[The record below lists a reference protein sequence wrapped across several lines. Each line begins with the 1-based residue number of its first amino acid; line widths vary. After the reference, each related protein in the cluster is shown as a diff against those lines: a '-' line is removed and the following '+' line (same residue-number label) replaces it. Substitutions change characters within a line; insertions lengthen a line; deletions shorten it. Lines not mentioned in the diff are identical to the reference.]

1 VAAVAAVD
9 RVRRGGRRMGI
20 VYTLLS
26 ALLVLALVPA
36 LHPAQPPVP
45 PVAAFAPVAQQN
57 ITKPPPDQASTA
69 GKGANQNG
77 NGEAAGGSGATPT
90 PSPTPP
96 APPGAAGDGNT
107 NQSPTPR
114 TLDCIDGPGGPR
126 QIADTQSPP
135 CIPYWKGDNGGATY
149 QGVDANTITIGIS
162 YDVWSQNPYK
172 LWDQFFND
180 RFQLYGRQ
188 INWVAVGCGSDSDS
202 PQASM
207 VAAADSDVAKYHPFA
222 VVGCPDAGG
231 REKYFFNELARKGVV
246 SVTARPDLRAEADYQ
261 AFAPYEW
268 NYYPGYDTDEQNLG
282 AQACQLRDQ
291 PAPPYTPASPATHKR
306 KFGVVYTSY
315 SDSASIDPSYLDN
328 TLAACG
334 ITIASKDV
342 VKVDY
347 VPSSSGVGYQNRSP
361 NSTQEAEQGVTQLLS
376 DGVTTVIF
384 IAHGSDTQQ
393 VLQEAESIGYHPE
406 WMMGYF
412 SYNTA
417 WAPSPQSPSDQWDHA
432 FGLDYQNKL
441 VPAPDNPWYQA
452 VMAED
457 PTYSWPYAPLS
468 YGGWFAYEEELLLV
482 SGLQMA
488 GPDLTPQTFQQG
500 LWKTHFPNP
509 PSPYFEGT
517 VGFDHDHT
525 WIKDR
530 PLVWYSAESTGPWGQ
545 SGVWCY
551 VNLGRRYT
559 DATLPGG
566 YPYDSGTCES

>member
-1 VAAVAAVD
+1 
-9 RVRRGGRRMGI
+9 MGI
-20 VYTLLS
+20 IYTALS

-96 APPGAAGDGNT
+96 APPGAGGESSAG
-107 NQSPTPR
+107 NQQTTPR

-126 QIADTQSPP
+126 QIEDTQSPP

-149 QGVDANTITIGIS
+149 QGVDANTITVAVSGDFGGQHGFP
-162 YDVWSQNPYK
+162 YWSK
-172 LWDQFFND
+172 FFND

-188 INWVAVGCGSDSDS
+188 IKWVGFGCPGDSDS
-202 PQASM
+202 PQADLVSE
-207 VAAADSDVAKYHPFA
+207 ADTVITKYHPFA
-222 VVGCPDAGG
+222 VLGCSDFGG
-231 REKYFFNELARKGVV
+231 REKYFYDELARHGVI
-246 SVTARPDLRAEADYQ
+246 SVAATPDLRTEADFSS
-261 AFAPYEW
+261 FAPYEW
-268 NYYPGYDTDEQNLG
+268 DYYPGYDIDETNLA
-282 AQACQLRDQ
+282 AQACLLKDQ
-291 PAPPYTPASPATHKR
+291 AAPAYAATPLNNKR
-306 KFGVVYTSY
+306 RFGIVYTAY
-315 SDSASIDPSYLDN
+315 SDSASIDLSYLIN
-328 TLAACG
+328 GLGACG
-334 ITIASKDV
+334 IGVAKQDIKG
-342 VKVDY
+342 VDY
-347 VPSSSGVGYQNRSP
+347 VAHGASQQRSASSA
-361 NSTQEAEQGVTQLLS
+361 QEAEAAVTQFAS
-376 DGVTTVIF
+376 DQITPVIV
-384 IAHGSDTQQ
+384 IAHSSDTIQ
-393 VLQEAESIGYHPE
+393 VLEQADSASYHPE
-406 WMMGYF
+406 WMMGF
-412 SYNTA
+412 SFWNTS
-417 WAPSPQSPSDQWDHA
+417 WSPTGPLPPSDQWDHA

-441 VPAPDNPWYQA
+441 VPVQDNPWYQA
-452 VMAED
+452 VMQED

-468 YGGWFAYEEELLLV
+468 YNGWYAYEGMLLFA

-488 GPDLTPQTFQQG
+488 GPHLTPQTFQQG
-500 LWKTHFPNP
+500 LWNTHFPNP

-517 VGFDHDHT
+517 VGFNHDHT

-559 DATLPGG
+559 DATLPSG